1 MDEKH
6 GLGEETVHEW
16 GDEYSNGGVAVR
28 VFVVNS
34 WMVLLQN
41 RYLSEGEVAG
51 GVRRL

>member
-34 WMVLLQN
+34 WIVVV
-41 RYLSEGEVAG
+41 RAFSVGRCGDGGGET
-51 GVRRL
+51 